1 MVSFKQ
7 THKTMVK
14 SLIIVGI
21 GSFFGGALRYFLSQQ
36 IKSVTEGGFPWPTMV
51 VNLLGCLMIGL
62 AYGFF
67 NRMGLGGSTW
77 CLLLTTGFCGGF
89 TTFSTFSN
97 ESLHLLQ
104 TGCYLAFIGYVA
116 MSMVGGLALTLLGY
130 AAMGSPSLTHP

>member
-1 MVSFKQ
+1 ML
-7 THKTMVK
+7 KTLM
-14 SLIIVGI
+14 IVGI
-21 GSFFGGALRYFLSQQ
+21 GSFFGGAMRNFLSQQ
-36 IKSVTEGGFPWPTMV
+36 IKSVTESGFPLPTMV
-51 VNLLGCLMIGL
+51 VNLLGCLLIGL

-104 TGCYLAFIGYVA
+104 TGCYHIFIVYVA
-116 MSMVGGLALTLLGY
+116 ISVVGGIALTLLGY
-130 AAMGSPSLTHP
+130 VAMGRGV

>member
-1 MVSFKQ
+1 ML
-7 THKTMVK
+7 KTLM
-14 SLIIVGI
+14 IVGI
-21 GSFFGGALRYFLSQQ
+21 GSFFGGAMRNFLSQQ
-36 IKSVTEGGFPWPTMV
+36 IKSVTESGFPLPTMV
-51 VNLLGCLMIGL
+51 VNLLGCLLIGL

-104 TGCYLAFIGYVA
+104 TECYHTFIVYVA
-116 MSMVGGLALTLLGY
+116 ISVVGGIALTLLGY
-130 AAMGSPSLTHP
+130 VAMGRGV

>member
-1 MVSFKQ
+1 ML
-7 THKTMVK
+7 KTLM
-14 SLIIVGI
+14 IVGI
-21 GSFFGGALRYFLSQQ
+21 GSFFGGAMRNFLSQQ
-36 IKSVTEGGFPWPTMV
+36 IKSVTESGFPLPTMV
-51 VNLLGCLMIGL
+51 VNLLGCLLIGL

-104 TGCYLAFIGYVA
+104 TGCYHTFIVYVA
-116 MSMVGGLALTLLGY
+116 ISVVGGIALTLLGY
-130 AAMGSPSLTHP
+130 VAMGRGV

>member
-1 MVSFKQ
+1 ML
-7 THKTMVK
+7 KTIM
-14 SLIIVGI
+14 IVGI
-21 GSFFGGALRYFLSQQ
+21 GSFFGGAMRNFLSQQ
-36 IKSVTEGGFPWPTMV
+36 IKSVTESGFPLPTMV
-51 VNLLGCLMIGL
+51 VNLLGCLLIGL

-104 TGCYLAFIGYVA
+104 TGCYHTFIVYVA
-116 MSMVGGLALTLLGY
+116 ISVVGGIALTLLGY
-130 AAMGSPSLTHP
+130 VAMGRGV